1 MGCHRG
7 CHLHISR
14 ARIGATYITLVLD
27 SIPTFVGK
35 CVYVIGQSL
44 L

>member
-14 ARIGATYITLVLD
+14 ADDDIPVCWKMFSVFVATTSFQKEVV
-27 SIPTFVGK
+27 F
-35 CVYVIGQSL
+35 
-44 L
+44 

>member
-14 ARIGATYITLVLD
+14 AD
-27 SIPTFVGK
+27 DCIPTFVGK